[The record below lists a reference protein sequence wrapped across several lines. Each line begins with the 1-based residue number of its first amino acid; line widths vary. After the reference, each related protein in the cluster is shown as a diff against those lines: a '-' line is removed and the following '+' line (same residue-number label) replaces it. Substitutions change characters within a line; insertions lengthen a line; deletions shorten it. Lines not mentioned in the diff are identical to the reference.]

1 MTPYRRKIIPNM
13 WLDYKRGLRGPTD
26 GRFRL
31 RWMGWSPATLAIL
44 AATGGSLR
52 AQPPMLSRVAV
63 VQAEHRVV
71 PVTVTLVGTTK
82 PYTRSNIASE
92 VAGIV
97 EAIPVIEGQRVE
109 AGSLVCQLRDDV
121 RRMALEQAERRL
133 GELQAQLAQLEA
145 GSRKEEIA
153 AAAAELGEAQA
164 IEEKWR
170 LELARISSLRE
181 RNQASDKEYND
192 TVAEEKA
199 ARQRGARARAA
210 YDLVLAGPRVEQIE
224 QARYAV
230 RAQEVAVRLLRYDLE
245 QTRIRAPFAGAV
257 TRRDTEVGQWLPAGG
272 PVLELIELDRILVR
286 VDVPESA
293 VFALSA
299 GDRITVIVEALDHTL
314 EGVVERIVPQA
325 DERARTF
332 PVDVLLDNSAGQL
345 KSGMFVR
352 AIVPAGPAV
361 ESIIVPRDAI
371 LQRAGAQ
378 YVVIVAPPPQGQGH
392 MAVPVPVKLGAS
404 LGSWVAVSAT
414 MLQPGVPVAVKGHDR
429 VYGPQPVEP
438 VPARVDPPTAR
449 ASTATRPAGITTG
462 TATAPL

>member
-1 MTPYRRKIIPNM
+1 MLQRNHNSSLYLMLSANQ
-13 WLDYKRGLRGPTD
+13 
-26 GRFRL
+26 RFRSSAPGDHL
-31 RWMGWSPATLAIL
+31 QPGFAALGICFGAIL
-44 AATGGSLR
+44 ALTAGSLQ
-52 AQPPMLSRVAV
+52 AQPPRVPSVAV
-63 VQAEHRVV
+63 VPAEHRVV

-82 PYTRSNIASE
+82 PYTRSSIAAE

-109 AGSLVCQLRDDV
+109 AGSLVCELRDDL

-133 GELQAQLAQLEA
+133 GELQAQLAELEA

-153 AAAAELGEAQA
+153 RAAAELAEAQA

-170 LELARISSLRE
+170 LELVRISSLRE
-181 RNQASDKEYND
+181 RNSASDKEYND

-199 ARQRGARARAA
+199 ARQRTVRAKAS
-210 YDLVLAGPRVEQIE
+210 YDLVVAGPRVEQIE

-230 RAQEVAVRLLRYDLE
+230 RAQEVAVRQLRYDLE
-245 QTRIRAPFAGAV
+245 QTRIRAPFCGEV

-293 VFALSA
+293 VFALSP
-299 GDRITVIVEALDHTL
+299 GDRITVIVEALDRTL
-314 EGVVERIVPQA
+314 EGTVERIVPQA
-325 DERARTF
+325 EERARTF
-332 PVDVLLDNSAGQL
+332 PVDILLDNSAGRL

-371 LQRAGAQ
+371 IQRAGAH
-378 YVVIVAPPPQGQGH
+378 YVVIVAPPPQGQGQ
-392 MAVPVPVKLGAS
+392 MAVPVPVRLGAS

-414 MLQPGVPVAVKGHDR
+414 MLQPGVPVAIKGHDR

-438 VPARVDPPTAR
+438 VPGQVDPPTVR
-449 ASTATRPAGITTG
+449 ASATARSAATA
-462 TATAPL
+462 TATAPQ

>member
-1 MTPYRRKIIPNM
+1 MTTIIRKINESNR
-13 WLDYKRGLRGPTD
+13 LNLQRDCRGAACAGSP
-26 GRFRL
+26 GG
-31 RWMGWSPATLAIL
+31 WPAWSPAMLAIL
-44 AATGGSLR
+44 AVVSGSLQ
-52 AQPPMLSRVAV
+52 AQPPMLPKVAV
-63 VQAEHRVV
+63 VRAEYRVV
-71 PVTVTLVGTTK
+71 PVTVTLVGSTK
-82 PYTRSNIASE
+82 PYTRSNVAAE

-153 AAAAELGEAQA
+153 AAAAELAEAQA

-199 ARQRGARARAA
+199 ARQRGARARAS

-245 QTRIRAPFAGAV
+245 QTRIRAPFSGAV

-272 PVLELIELDRILVR
+272 PVLELIELDRILVG

-299 GDRITVIVEALDHTL
+299 GDRITVIVEALDRTL

-332 PVDVLLDNSAGQL
+332 PVDVLLDNSAGRL

-371 LQRAGAQ
+371 LQRAGAH
-378 YVVIVAPPPQGQGH
+378 YVVIVAPPPQGQGQ

-438 VPARVDPPTAR
+438 VPVQVDPPAAH
-449 ASTATRPAGITTG
+449 ASTATRPAAIATG
-462 TATAPL
+462 TATAPE